1 MHLSKMKVQQRSIYE
16 RCSSLLFE
24 VIGLSPSEREEVET
38 DSGVVVTM
46 EQIRGKAKEIWESLP
61 TLPPQ
66 FAD

>member
-1 MHLSKMKVQQRSIYE
+1 
-16 RCSSLLFE
+16 LLFFE
-24 VIGLSPSEREEVET
+24 VIGLSPSETEEVET

-61 TLPPQ
+61 TLPPR